1 MTFEKIVPYL
11 SKKYD
16 IDGNVYE
23 LIASMP
29 VSRELI
35 LQNVNDDT
43 HINRNAEKF
52 DFESYI
58 RN

>member
-1 MTFEKIVPYL
+1 MTFEKIIPYL
-11 SKKYD
+11 GKKYD

-43 HINRNAEKF
+43 HIIRKAETF
-52 DFESYI
+52 DFENYVHD
-58 RN
+58 